1 MLPKIDL
8 PPLRYKD
15 LLNLQEKISSGKG
28 ITFEYF
34 SDTWFRE
41 TTHIDLIGNLWSR
54 STFELIPKIGCARL
68 IPLNKVWPA
77 IPTASQ
83 FRPITVLCPLFKWLE
98 SRFLPKLNNYL
109 VNNMMREQ
117 TGFVPE
123 IGTSVNLRRLVR
135 QIKQF
140 TKKDKKVLIFIDY
153 KSAYN
158 TVNRKILYE
167 RVKKKN
173 ILNADELSFLECLH
187 SHIHY
192 ECNNEKFFLDNGV
205 PQGSMTSPALFDI
218 YSEILLEHMRESFP
232 DISMFAYAD
241 DLAFIINENALG
253 IFMKELRLMSTQL
266 NLIINESKCGI
277 MRLFKHA
284 SNNGKHEHHDGIPF
298 VF

>member
-1 MLPKIDL
+1 LEKIENDLFNGNARDAFKTIKNMTILNPHKRDGGIMNCIKLSDNQLIVGHDEVLKSCLNELDKIQTRAEYKPILLEVDL
-8 PPLRYKD
+8 PPLRYED
-15 LLNLQEKISSGKG
+15 VLTLQEKISSGKG

-41 TTHIDLIGNLWSR
+41 TKRIDLIENLWNR
-54 STFELIPKIGCARL
+54 STLELIPNIGCARL

-98 SRFLPKLNNYL
+98 SRFLPKLNDYL
-109 VNNMMREQ
+109 VKNMIREQ

-123 IGTSVNLRRLVR
+123 IETSVNLRRIVKE
-135 QIKQF
+135 IKQF
-140 TKKDKKVLIFIDY
+140 VKKDKKILIFIDY

-205 PQGSMTSPALFDI
+205 PQGSMTF
-218 YSEILLEHMRESFP
+218 
-232 DISMFAYAD
+232 
-241 DLAFIINENALG
+241 
-253 IFMKELRLMSTQL
+253 
-266 NLIINESKCGI
+266 
-277 MRLFKHA
+277 
-284 SNNGKHEHHDGIPF
+284 
-298 VF
+298 